1 MTGVEASTL
10 EACLTAPLDTPL
22 GSSVLTW
29 SVGESRHVHRW
40 CILCVEMPQECRV
53 LADFRLDSLP
63 GNERVAARRVIAAV
77 TDLGLTQQRLQRLE
91 TAVAEA
97 ALNAIEHGNHFDA
110 QKQVGVRVLA
120 DSTEVC
126 VRVSDEGRG
135 SPAEIE
141 TPDISAKLAGVQRP
155 RGWGL
160 FLMSRLV
167 DEFSDEHA
175 DGRHAV
181 LLRVQF

>member
-1 MTGVEASTL
+1 M
-10 EACLTAPLDTPL
+10 
-22 GSSVLTW
+22 
-29 SVGESRHVHRW
+29 
-40 CILCVEMPQECRV
+40 
-53 LADFRLDSLP
+53 LADFRLDSVP
-63 GNERVAARRVIAAV
+63 GNDRVAAQRVIAV
-77 TDLGLTQQRLQRLE
+77 LTNLGLTQQRLQRLE

-97 ALNAIEHGNHFDA
+97 ALNAIEHGNQFDA

-126 VRVSDEGRG
+126 VWVSDEGRG
-135 SPAEIE
+135 SQGEIE
-141 TPDISAKLAGVQRP
+141 TPDISAKLAGLQTP

-167 DEFSDEHA
+167 DGVSDEYT

-181 LLRVQF
+181 LLRVRRPAQADNGGPA